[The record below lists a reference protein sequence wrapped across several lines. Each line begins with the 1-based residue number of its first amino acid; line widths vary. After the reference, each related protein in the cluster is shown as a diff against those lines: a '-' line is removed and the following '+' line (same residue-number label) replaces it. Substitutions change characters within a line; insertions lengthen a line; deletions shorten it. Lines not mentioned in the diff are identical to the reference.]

1 MMMETF
7 AVVLV
12 ESTSQAMRVEHVFNS
27 AGIPCKLIP
36 VPRMISS
43 NCGNCV
49 RIAVED
55 METAREVLA
64 RNNLQNTDLQVVKY

>member
-1 MMMETF
+1 MIERF

-12 ESTSQAMRVEHVFNS
+12 ESTSQAMRVEHVLNQ
-27 AGIPCKLIP
+27 AGLRCKLIP
-36 VPRMISS
+36 VPRVLSS

-55 METAREVLA
+55 METARQALVKNGLSEP
-64 RNNLQNTDLQVVKY
+64 DLHIVEY